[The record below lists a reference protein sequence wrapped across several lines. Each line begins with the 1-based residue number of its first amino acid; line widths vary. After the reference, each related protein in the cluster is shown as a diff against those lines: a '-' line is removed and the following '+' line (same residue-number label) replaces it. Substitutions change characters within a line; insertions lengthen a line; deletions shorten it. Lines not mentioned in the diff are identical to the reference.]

1 MANYWG
7 RTGAPMIQPTKDDL
21 RQWLREAQTELEQER
36 TERER
41 ERNRRRSVEYRL
53 EIAAQKLGELVLEGK
68 ITVPAQKLG
77 ELVIKLGIVEA
88 SEREVQ
94 RLSHDVDNSRVL
106 EFAGEAA
113 SGP

>member
-1 MANYWG
+1 
-7 RTGAPMIQPTKDDL
+7 MIQPTKDDL
-21 RQWLREAQTELEQER
+21 RQWLREAQTGNHALETEL
-36 TERER
+36 ER

-88 SEREVQ
+88 SEREAE
-94 RLSHDVDNSRVL
+94 RLSHDVEQLTS
-106 EFAGEAA
+106 
-113 SGP
+113 S